1 MLREQVITPR
11 AGRDGGQQQS
21 SDGRGR
27 AGDVAQ
33 QRPAKRGGGTM
44 NGDGGGGRG
53 GQRVGSSS
61 AGRKAAK
68 TNSWSKALAW
78 MPLVGKALFAVC
90 VGIVCFTAYRTA
102 ASSSFFDLRAIDVSG
117 VSQGSEDQIK
127 ALVRRAGGAH
137 GVWQADLATI
147 SAELER
153 QPWVRTAV
161 VSRVLPSGLRVR
173 ITERTPRAVVRT
185 AAGRFVWV
193 DDDGVTVG
201 TVAPTQNAPAFF
213 MRGWDESGTESG
225 RTENRRRVEKYLE
238 LAREWEAAGI
248 ASRVSEVNLDDL
260 RDVRAQ
266 LTGDDSQ
273 IEVRLGR
280 DDLTKRLRQSLEAL
294 DEQRATPRG
303 AFITYIDM
311 TQGKRA
317 VIGFKAHALNQSSV
331 AASSSSDNANE
342 DMTKGVTA
350 APEATTPN
358 VAAKTRGRTV
368 EKKKPTIKAADKPR
382 PSVKQTAKSKGARKP
397 QAGAARE
404 SERPTAAGQTRGG
417 MGRPRRVGRSG

>member
-11 AGRDGGQQQS
+11 AGRGGTQGGVGG
-21 SDGRGR
+21 GRGR

-33 QRPAKRGGGTM
+33 QQQRPVKRGGGT
-44 NGDGGGGRG
+44 GGGGARG
-53 GQRVGSSS
+53 G
-61 AGRKAAK
+61 AGARKASK
-68 TNSWSKALAW
+68 DSSWSKALAW
-78 MPLVGKALFAVC
+78 MPFVGKVLLAVC
-90 VGIVCFTAYRTA
+90 VGLVCFTAYRTA
-102 ASSSFFDLRAIDVSG
+102 AASSFFALRTIDVSG

-127 ALVRRAGGAH
+127 SVVRRAGAAS
-137 GVWQADLATI
+137 GVWKADLATI
-147 SAELER
+147 STELER
-153 QPWVRTAV
+153 QPWVRKAI

-173 ITERTPRAVVRT
+173 ITERVPRAVVRT
-185 AAGRFVWV
+185 SAGRFVWV
-193 DDDGVTVG
+193 DDDGVMTG

-238 LAREWEAAGI
+238 LSREWEAAGI

-294 DEQRATPRG
+294 DEQRSTPRG
-303 AFITYIDM
+303 AHITYIDM

-317 VIGFKAHALNQSSV
+317 VIGFKAHALNQGNSEMNRSAHDSAGDVEAV
-331 AASSSSDNANE
+331 AAAPASANANVVS
-342 DMTKGVTA
+342 DTTVTKRRAT
-350 APEATTPN
+350 EA
-358 VAAKTRGRTV
+358 
-368 EKKKPTIKAADKPR
+368 KKPAVQAANKSR
-382 PSVKQTAKSKGARKP
+382 PSVEKTAKSKEVKKQQDGAR
-397 QAGAARE
+397 A
-404 SERPTAAGQTRGG
+404 SERPTTGQTRGG
-417 MGRPRRVGRSG
+417 IERPRRVGRSG

>member
-11 AGRDGGQQQS
+11 AGRGGAQS
-21 SDGRGR
+21 GSRGR

-33 QRPAKRGGGTM
+33 QRPVKRGGG
-44 NGDGGGGRG
+44 NGGNGG
-53 GQRVGSSS
+53 GQRN
-61 AGRKAAK
+61 ATGRKASK
-68 TNSWSKALAW
+68 SNSLSKALVW
-78 MPLVGKALFAVC
+78 MPFVGKTLLAVC
-90 VGIVCFTAYRTA
+90 VGVVCFTAYRTA
-102 ASSSFFDLRAIDVSG
+102 SASSFFQLRTVDMSG
-117 VSQGSEDQIK
+117 VSQGSEDQLK
-127 ALVRRAGGAH
+127 SMVRRAAGAS
-137 GVWQADLATI
+137 GVWKADLPAI

-153 QPWVRTAV
+153 QPWVRQAV
-161 VSRVLPSGLRVR
+161 VARVLPSGLRVR

-193 DDDGVTVG
+193 DDDGVTVW

-238 LAREWEAAGI
+238 LAREWEASGI

-294 DEQRATPRG
+294 DEQRSTPRG

-317 VIGFKAHALNQSSV
+317 VIGFKAHALNQSNM
-331 AASSSSDNANE
+331 AAGSSNNANE
-342 DMTKGVTA
+342 ETVKDVA
-350 APEATTPN
+350 APPEATTAN
-358 VAAKTRGRTV
+358 VAAPSSRTV
-368 EKKKPTIKAADKPR
+368 EARKATATAAAVVVVKTANKSR
-382 PSVKQTAKSKGARKP
+382 PSVEGSAKRKDAKKQP
-397 QAGAARE
+397 QSGARE
-404 SERPTAAGQTRGG
+404 SERTTAGQTRGTG
-417 MGRPRRVGRSG
+417 MERPRRVGRSG

>member
-11 AGRDGGQQQS
+11 AGRGGAHGGGG
-21 SDGRGR
+21 GRGR

-33 QRPAKRGGGTM
+33 QRPVKRGGA
-44 NGDGGGGRG
+44 GGGRG
-53 GQRVGSSS
+53 G
-61 AGRKAAK
+61 AATRKAA
-68 TNSWSKALAW
+68 NGGSWSKALAW
-78 MPLVGKALFAVC
+78 MPLIGKMLLAVC
-90 VGIVCFTAYRTA
+90 LGLVCFTAYRTA
-102 ASSSFFDLRAIDVSG
+102 SSSTFFALRTVDVSG

-137 GVWQADLATI
+137 GVWKADLGAI

-153 QPWVRTAV
+153 QPWVRKAI

-185 AAGRFVWV
+185 SAGRFVWV
-193 DDDGVTVG
+193 DDDAVTVG
-201 TVAPTQNAPAFF
+201 TVAPTQNVPAFF

-238 LAREWEAAGI
+238 LSREWEAAGI

-280 DDLTKRLRQSLEAL
+280 EDLTKRLRQSLEAL
-294 DEQRATPRG
+294 DEQRSTPRG
-303 AFITYIDM
+303 AHITYIDM

-317 VIGFKAHALNQSSV
+317 VIGFKAHALGRSGEVERSDSNESASNADDAVEGASETATAGV
-331 AASSSSDNANE
+331 APDAN
-342 DMTKGVTA
+342 GA
-350 APEATTPN
+350 NGANRRAPEA
-358 VAAKTRGRTV
+358 
-368 EKKKPTIKAADKPR
+368 KKPTVRAANKPR
-382 PSVKQTAKSKGARKP
+382 APVEKATKSKEGKKTA
-397 QAGAARE
+397 QAGARE
-404 SERPTAAGQTRGG
+404 SERTNATGQTRGG
-417 MGRPRRVGRSG
+417 IERPRRVGRSG

>member
-11 AGRDGGQQQS
+11 AGRGGTQGGG
-21 SDGRGR
+21 GRGR

-33 QRPAKRGGGTM
+33 QRPVKRGG
-44 NGDGGGGRG
+44 NGGA
-53 GQRVGSSS
+53 ST
-61 AGRKAAK
+61 RKAAK
-68 TNSWSKALAW
+68 GSSWSKAVAW
-78 MPLVGKALFAVC
+78 MPFVGKVLLAVC
-90 VGIVCFTAYRTA
+90 VGLVCFTAYRTV
-102 ASSSFFDLRAIDVSG
+102 ASSSFFALRTIDVSG
-117 VSQGSEDQIK
+117 VSQGSEDQLK
-127 ALVRRAGGAH
+127 ALVRRAGGAN
-137 GVWQADLATI
+137 GVWKADLNAI

-153 QPWVRTAV
+153 QPWVRKAI

-185 AAGRFVWV
+185 SAGRFVWV

-238 LAREWEAAGI
+238 LSREWEAAGV

-303 AFITYIDM
+303 QFITYIDM

-317 VIGFKAHALNQSSV
+317 VIGFKAHALNQSS
-331 AASSSSDNANE
+331 SDANRNSHE
-342 DMTKGVTA
+342 DAGGDVNDDVVA
-350 APEATTPN
+350 APETASPS
-358 VAAKTRGRTV
+358 VAPDTNGTNGTSGTSGTSGINRRAPEAKKQAAQAANKTRASV
-368 EKKKPTIKAADKPR
+368 EK
-382 PSVKQTAKSKGARKP
+382 TAKSKEVKKK
-397 QAGAARE
+397 QDSARE
-404 SERPTAAGQTRGG
+404 SERHAAGQTRGG
-417 MGRPRRVGRSG
+417 IERPRRVGRSG

>member
-11 AGRDGGQQQS
+11 AGRGSQGGGS
-21 SDGRGR
+21 RGR
-27 AGDVAQ
+27 AGEIAQ
-33 QRPAKRGGGTM
+33 QRPVKRGGASSRKASKG
-44 NGDGGGGRG
+44 N
-53 GQRVGSSS
+53 SSS
-61 AGRKAAK
+61 
-68 TNSWSKALAW
+68 WDKALAW
-78 MPLVGKALFAVC
+78 MPFVGKTLLAVC
-90 VGIVCFTAYRTA
+90 FGVVCFTAYRTA
-102 ASSSFFDLRAIDVSG
+102 ASSSFFQLRTVDVSG

-127 ALVRRAGGAH
+127 AVVRRAGAAS
-137 GVWQADLATI
+137 GVWKADLDTI

-153 QPWVRTAV
+153 QPWVRSAV
-161 VSRVLPSGLRVR
+161 VTRVLPSGLRVR

-193 DDDGVTVG
+193 DDEGVTTG

-238 LAREWEAAGI
+238 LSREWEAAGI

-294 DEQRATPRG
+294 DEQRSTPRG
-303 AFITYIDM
+303 QFITYIDM

-317 VIGFKAHALNQSSV
+317 VIGFKAHALNQSGAGASDKTNETNGDDAVGAQRTTTATSNVAADASRRTAEAKKASV
-331 AASSSSDNANE
+331 AADS
-342 DMTKGVTA
+342 
-350 APEATTPN
+350 
-358 VAAKTRGRTV
+358 
-368 EKKKPTIKAADKPR
+368 KPR
-382 PSVKQTAKSKGARKP
+382 AASEKTAKAKEDKKESGARVGGEP
-397 QAGAARE
+397 AAAGAPRSSG
-404 SERPTAAGQTRGG
+404 SE
-417 MGRPRRVGRSG
+417 RPRRVGRNG

>member
-11 AGRDGGQQQS
+11 AGRGAQGGGS
-21 SDGRGR
+21 RGR
-27 AGDVAQ
+27 AGEVTQ
-33 QRPAKRGGGTM
+33 QRPAKRGGS
-44 NGDGGGGRG
+44 GGGARG
-53 GQRVGSSS
+53 G
-61 AGRKAAK
+61 APGRKLSK
-68 TNSWSKALAW
+68 GGESSLSKALAW
-78 MPLVGKALFAVC
+78 MPFVGKTLLVVC
-90 VGIVCFTAYRTA
+90 VAVICFTAYRTA
-102 ASSSFFDLRAIDVSG
+102 ASSSFFQLRTVDVSG

-127 ALVRRAGGAH
+127 AVVRRAGSAN
-137 GVWQADLATI
+137 GVWKADLSTI

-153 QPWVRTAV
+153 QPWVRKAV

-193 DDDGVTVG
+193 DDDGVLTG
-201 TVAPTQNAPAFF
+201 AVAPTQNAPAFF

-238 LAREWEAAGI
+238 LSREWEAAGI

-280 DDLTKRLRQSLEAL
+280 EDLTKRLRQSLEAL
-294 DEQRATPRG
+294 DEQRGTPRG
-303 AFITYIDM
+303 EHITYIDM

-317 VIGFKAHALNQSSV
+317 VIGFKAHALNRSGAGEKLDESKAVDNVV
-331 AASSSSDNANE
+331 AASE
-342 DMTKGVTA
+342 
-350 APEATTPN
+350 TTTSAN
-358 VAAKTRGRTV
+358 VAAGANRRMA
-368 EKKKPTIKAADKPR
+368 EAKKPTAQASGKSRPPSERAAKGKEDK
-382 PSVKQTAKSKGARKP
+382 K
-397 QAGAARE
+397 QAGTRTN
-404 SERPTAAGQTRGG
+404 SERTAAGQTRGG
-417 MGRPRRVGRSG
+417 IERPRRVGRSG

>member
-11 AGRDGGQQQS
+11 TGRGGAQS
-21 SDGRGR
+21 GGGRGR

-33 QRPAKRGGGTM
+33 QRPVKRGGAG
-44 NGDGGGGRG
+44 G
-53 GQRVGSSS
+53 GQRGGT
-61 AGRKAAK
+61 ATRKAAK
-68 TNSWSKALAW
+68 GGAWGKALAW
-78 MPLVGKALFAVC
+78 MPLIGKMLVVVC
-90 VGIVCFTAYRTA
+90 VLLVCFMAYRTA
-102 ASSSFFDLRAIDVSG
+102 ASSSFFALRTVDLSG
-117 VSQGSEDQIK
+117 VSQGSEDQLK
-127 ALVRRAGGAH
+127 ALVRRVGGAQ
-137 GVWQADLATI
+137 GVWKADLDAI

-153 QPWVRTAV
+153 QPWVRKAI

-185 AAGRFVWV
+185 SAGRFVWV

-238 LAREWEAAGI
+238 LSREWEAAGV

-280 DDLTKRLRQSLEAL
+280 EDLTKRLRQSLEAL
-294 DEQRATPRG
+294 DEQRSTPRG
-303 AFITYIDM
+303 AHITYIDM

-317 VIGFKAHALNQSSV
+317 VIGFKAHALKQSDGDASNPGAHDG
-331 AASSSSDNANE
+331 AASGDVADVAPDTNGANG
-342 DMTKGVTA
+342 TSRRA
-350 APEATTPN
+350 AET
-358 VAAKTRGRTV
+358 
-368 EKKKPTIKAADKPR
+368 KKPLVQAANKPR
-382 PSVKQTAKSKGARKP
+382 PSVEKTAKSKEVKKAQ
-397 QAGAARE
+397 QAGARE
-404 SERPTAAGQTRGG
+404 NERPATGQTRGG
-417 MGRPRRVGRSG
+417 MERPRRVGRSG